1 MGWFKFL
8 KLSGCLAMMVMVG
21 ALNSADSTVLIH
33 FDRAPPARSRFSTA
47 VFQFSVKRP
56 DGSDACQNNECSVH
70 YQLDDQILRPC
81 PPDVVVLKNLTVNGQ
96 HDFLLNVTT
105 SSGERNS
112 SSYSWFIDTLPPT
125 ATILSKQNYTN
136 AEKITIDIKFSEAC
150 TGKGGFTC
158 VNSSNCNV
166 IIDGPAHVQESSLR
180 ITETNIRYSLDI
192 ILSTGSIYGRVV
204 IGMADKFCTDMAGNA
219 FTRTNGS
226 IIVIRFDRR
235 PVLVDL
241 WVSIPAYELEFNGVS
256 RTVLASNKLE
266 DVKIFLDF
274 SIPIMNSTE
283 QILDIFR
290 LNSGNLIAVHGRR
303 RVNRRFVFK
312 LKDIPQTE
320 IITLALQA
328 SFLLGKTGTPVS
340 PVPSL
345 IFLYDSTKPGV
356 GLSTS
361 SPSITKD
368 PNIKV
373 IVEFSKPVFGFES
386 SMVDVDGGSLK
397 RQELSR
403 ALYSLTVQALTQH
416 VVRISIPE
424 NKVRD
429 ISGNLNL
436 ASNILEVKHYST
448 PAISTALHSFVT
460 AGMLATSLA
469 AAILSISSANLGVL
483 GTLNSGSTDFVASN
497 PSMNLQGMVGHL
509 QVFVLSDWFL
519 ANQPIEYSE
528 TTKGLRWLIPRQ
540 KLPWR
545 NDSASVWPNHVYL
558 AKESLTEQFRYL
570 PIGSSHEGSY
580 HQIGL
585 NLTSSSCIRCE
596 LPFPTVTNQKFSWPD
611 GRYNVSIKNAP
622 YGQFLNSSEYFTFFL
637 RGEPISASNVVKKLD
652 NYTGWRD
659 LEMNLF
665 WLGVGGGSLLIVH
678 FLTLLFL
685 RWRMGTSVK
694 GMLSVPRFELL
705 FVILMLPCISQS
717 SAFVIRGGTTEGI
730 ITGALLLAI
739 PAALI
744 LSVLLFV
751 IIAIFLGSF
760 VQYKEITHVAT
771 SEKWHVKLWFFF
783 MGRPATGKWFYR
795 EGLPSI
801 FFPIFGI
808 LFENRKGPPL
818 LVFAEDND
826 PNTITKWTESGR
838 SGIGRM
844 RAVSSDDSNEEVRI
858 RTSVRLLG
866 CARSSYIILDLLRRV
881 SIGIISGAYT
891 SNKLSQSLLAL
902 AITLI
907 QFISLFT
914 LKPYIQRGVHTVE
927 SVSLLCEV
935 GIFALCIRLND
946 SNPTEAKTLGF
957 LMLALLFLMF
967 VAQII
972 NEWYAMIKGILGLSQ
987 PQKNSFRLGLKF
999 VAKGLVLPFLPRR
1012 HWSRVMPGSS
1022 RPLTGLAPVLPQS
1035 PETEC
1040 GRRGPGGS
1048 NADPF
1053 SAMTATVVPVSSPG
1067 SPGLNVAQ
1075 AARST
1080 PTDLTLAQQRAREGK
1095 QAKGLKL
1102 EPKSDLKKLR
1112 ELARASFSGDSK
1124 GEGTSTSYA
1133 FRQQSV
1139 SAETSV
1145 ENSQASTSKFK
1156 Q

>member
-1 MGWFKFL
+1 
-8 KLSGCLAMMVMVG
+8 
-21 ALNSADSTVLIH
+21 
-33 FDRAPPARSRFSTA
+33 
-47 VFQFSVKRP
+47 
-56 DGSDACQNNECSVH
+56 
-70 YQLDDQILRPC
+70 
-81 PPDVVVLKNLTVNGQ
+81 
-96 HDFLLNVTT
+96 
-105 SSGERNS
+105 
-112 SSYSWFIDTLPPT
+112 
-125 ATILSKQNYTN
+125 
-136 AEKITIDIKFSEAC
+136 
-150 TGKGGFTC
+150 
-158 VNSSNCNV
+158 
-166 IIDGPAHVQESSLR
+166 
-180 ITETNIRYSLDI
+180 
-192 ILSTGSIYGRVV
+192 
-204 IGMADKFCTDMAGNA
+204 
-219 FTRTNGS
+219 
-226 IIVIRFDRR
+226 
-235 PVLVDL
+235 
-241 WVSIPAYELEFNGVS
+241 
-256 RTVLASNKLE
+256 
-266 DVKIFLDF
+266 
-274 SIPIMNSTE
+274 
-283 QILDIFR
+283 
-290 LNSGNLIAVHGRR
+290 
-303 RVNRRFVFK
+303 
-312 LKDIPQTE
+312 
-320 IITLALQA
+320 
-328 SFLLGKTGTPVS
+328 
-340 PVPSL
+340 
-345 IFLYDSTKPGV
+345 
-356 GLSTS
+356 
-361 SPSITKD
+361 
-368 PNIKV
+368 
-373 IVEFSKPVFGFES
+373 
-386 SMVDVDGGSLK
+386 
-397 RQELSR
+397 
-403 ALYSLTVQALTQH
+403 
-416 VVRISIPE
+416 
-424 NKVRD
+424 
-429 ISGNLNL
+429 
-436 ASNILEVKHYST
+436 
-448 PAISTALHSFVT
+448 
-460 AGMLATSLA
+460 
-469 AAILSISSANLGVL
+469 
-483 GTLNSGSTDFVASN
+483 
-497 PSMNLQGMVGHL
+497 
-509 QVFVLSDWFL
+509 
-519 ANQPIEYSE
+519 
-528 TTKGLRWLIPRQ
+528 
-540 KLPWR
+540 
-545 NDSASVWPNHVYL
+545 
-558 AKESLTEQFRYL
+558 
-570 PIGSSHEGSY
+570 
-580 HQIGL
+580 
-585 NLTSSSCIRCE
+585 
-596 LPFPTVTNQKFSWPD
+596 
-611 GRYNVSIKNAP
+611 
-622 YGQFLNSSEYFTFFL
+622 
-637 RGEPISASNVVKKLD
+637 
-652 NYTGWRD
+652 
-659 LEMNLF
+659 
-665 WLGVGGGSLLIVH
+665 
-678 FLTLLFL
+678 
-685 RWRMGTSVK
+685 MGTSVK

-717 SAFVIRGGTTEGI
+717 SAFVIRGKKIRTMIFISIKHPLGFYELHGYINFSGGTTEGI

-760 VQYKEITHVAT
+760 VQYKEITQVAT

>member
-81 PPDVVVLKNLTVNGQ
+81 PTDVVVLKNLTLNGQ

-112 SSYSWFIDTLPPT
+112 SSYSWFIVKL
-125 ATILSKQNYTN
+125 AL
-136 AEKITIDIKFSEAC
+136 EKVVSH
-150 TGKGGFTC
+150 
-158 VNSSNCNV
+158 V

-180 ITETNIRYSLDI
+180 ITEPNIRYSLDI
-192 ILSTGSIYGRVV
+192 ILSSGSIYGRVV
-204 IGMADKFCTDMAGNA
+204 IGMADKFCTDIAGNA

-266 DVKIFLDF
+266 D
-274 SIPIMNSTE
+274 
-283 QILDIFR
+283 
-290 LNSGNLIAVHGRR
+290 
-303 RVNRRFVFK
+303 

-328 SFLLGKTGTPVS
+328 SFLLGITGTPVS

-397 RQELSR
+397 RQ
-403 ALYSLTVQALTQH
+403 ALTQH

-436 ASNILEVKHYST
+436 ASNVLEVKHYST

-558 AKESLTEQFRYL
+558 AKERLTEQFRYL

-622 YGQFLNSSEYFTFFL
+622 YGQFLNSSEYFTYFL
-637 RGEPISASNVVKKLD
+637 RGEPISANNVVKKLD

-844 RAVSSDDSNEEVRI
+844 RAISSDDSNEEVRI
-858 RTSVRLLG
+858 RTSVKLLG

-881 SIGIISGAYT
+881 SIGIISGAYP

-935 GIFALCIRLND
+935 GIFALCIRLNG

-999 VAKGLVLPFLPRR
+999 VAKGLVLPLLPRR

-1124 GEGTSTSYA
+1124 GEETSTSYA

>member
-81 PPDVVVLKNLTVNGQ
+81 PTDVVVLKNLTLNGQ

-112 SSYSWFIDTLPPT
+112 SSYSWFID
-125 ATILSKQNYTN
+125 I
-136 AEKITIDIKFSEAC
+136 
-150 TGKGGFTC
+150 
-158 VNSSNCNV
+158 
-166 IIDGPAHVQESSLR
+166 
-180 ITETNIRYSLDI
+180 
-192 ILSTGSIYGRVV
+192 
-204 IGMADKFCTDMAGNA
+204 AGNA

-328 SFLLGKTGTPVS
+328 SFLLGITGTPVS

-622 YGQFLNSSEYFTFFL
+622 YGQFLNSSEYFTYFL

-760 VQYKEITHVAT
+760 VQYKEITHVTT

-858 RTSVRLLG
+858 RTSVKLLG

-881 SIGIISGAYT
+881 SIGIISGAYP

-935 GIFALCIRLND
+935 GIFALCIRLNG

-999 VAKGLVLPFLPRR
+999 VAKGLVLPLLPRR

-1075 AARST
+1075 AAHST

>member
-81 PPDVVVLKNLTVNGQ
+81 PTDVVVLKNLTLNGQ

-180 ITETNIRYSLDI
+180 ITEPNIRYSLDI
-192 ILSTGSIYGRVV
+192 ILSSGSIYGRVV
-204 IGMADKFCTDMAGNA
+204 IGMADKFCTDIAGNA

-328 SFLLGKTGTPVS
+328 SFLLGITGTPVS

-345 IFLYDSTKPGV
+345 IFLY

-397 RQELSR
+397 RQ
-403 ALYSLTVQALTQH
+403 ALTQH

-436 ASNILEVKHYST
+436 ASNVLEVKHYST
-448 PAISTALHSFVT
+448 PAMSTALHSFVT

-469 AAILSISSANLGVL
+469 AAILSISSANLGIL

-558 AKESLTEQFRYL
+558 AKERLTEQFRYL

-611 GRYNVSIKNAP
+611 GRYN
-622 YGQFLNSSEYFTFFL
+622 

-844 RAVSSDDSNEEVRI
+844 RAISSDDSNEEVRI
-858 RTSVRLLG
+858 RTSVKLLG

-881 SIGIISGAYT
+881 SIGIISGAYP

-935 GIFALCIRLND
+935 GIFALCIRLNG

-999 VAKGLVLPFLPRR
+999 VAKGLVLPLLPRR

-1124 GEGTSTSYA
+1124 GEETSTSYA

>member
-81 PPDVVVLKNLTVNGQ
+81 PTDVVVLKNLTLNGQ

-112 SSYSWFIDTLPPT
+112 SSYSWFID
-125 ATILSKQNYTN
+125 I
-136 AEKITIDIKFSEAC
+136 
-150 TGKGGFTC
+150 
-158 VNSSNCNV
+158 
-166 IIDGPAHVQESSLR
+166 
-180 ITETNIRYSLDI
+180 
-192 ILSTGSIYGRVV
+192 
-204 IGMADKFCTDMAGNA
+204 AGNA

-328 SFLLGKTGTPVS
+328 SFLLGITGTPVS

-397 RQELSR
+397 RQQAKSLEKNFLSNTTC
-403 ALYSLTVQALTQH
+403 S
-416 VVRISIPE
+416 
-424 NKVRD
+424 D
-429 ISGNLNL
+429 
-436 ASNILEVKHYST
+436 ST

-622 YGQFLNSSEYFTFFL
+622 YGQFLNSSEYFTYFL

-760 VQYKEITHVAT
+760 VQYKEITHVTT

-858 RTSVRLLG
+858 RTSVKLLG

-881 SIGIISGAYT
+881 SIGIISGAYP

-935 GIFALCIRLND
+935 GIFALCIRLNG

-999 VAKGLVLPFLPRR
+999 VAKGLVLPLLPRR

-1075 AARST
+1075 AAHST